1 MPAACI
7 VTLYRSTHR
16 QGDYIIA
23 GNNSLRK
30 QAKNKYVML
39 SNLIM
44 KNFNINLKLHIKWEV
59 KEFAPSYCLASVM
72 SSSIYCS
79 YIEHSKCSKMCDE

>member
-1 MPAACI
+1 M
-7 VTLYRSTHR
+7 
-16 QGDYIIA
+16 
-23 GNNSLRK
+23 K
-30 QAKNKYVML
+30 QAKNKHVML

-59 KEFAPSYCLASVM
+59 KEFAASYCLASIM
-72 SSSIYCS
+72 SSSVYCS